1 MADVH
6 ARVPDELLEAARTA
20 MSLPEDASGPV
31 VLRASLATSAGW
43 PAEAVA
49 VAARARGAERDG
61 GGM

>member
-1 MADVH
+1 M
-6 ARVPDELLEAARTA
+6 PDELLEAARTA